1 MDMFRRRRPSSRYV
15 GLGDSLTAGSD
26 GLYANASS
34 RLLLAA

>member
-1 MDMFRRRRPSSRYV
+1 MDMFRRRQHWSRYV
-15 GLGDSLTAGSD
+15 GLGDSPTAGSD